1 MRDAR
6 CLIIVAL
13 VVAAA
18 AGFVIGAPW
27 IAEKVREPD
36 TTEKML
42 ERTSHLTPRVERV
55 DGASRDPL
63 QLQYDLAV
71 LAYNRA
77 EYGGDPRNN
86 PAATNYT
93 VGHARAEEMLLDYL
107 MVAGAGREG
116 MAPLLVGEL
125 RRRRGDHCGAIRWY
139 EDAFTNERTAYVAL
153 HAGVNLAYACLRCGE
168 TARAREV
175 VAEMQRTPGIESE
188 SNVLACAAI
197 VQVRSGHD
205 AYNRGKW
212 GAAEGYYR
220 KARELKP
227 GWPEATAMLAFTYCR
242 LAEGAE
248 EEGAGKVAFDY
259 LARADMLVNSPEAA
273 RYTRGTMGRARDHV
287 RERIGRR

>member
-18 AGFVIGAPW
+18 SGFVIGAPW

-125 RRRRGDHCGAIRWY
+125 HRRRGDHCGAIRWY
-139 EDAFTNERTAYVAL
+139 EDAFTNERTPYVAL
-153 HAGVNLAYACLRCGE
+153 HAGVNLAYACLRCG
-168 TARAREV
+168 
-175 VAEMQRTPGIESE
+175 
-188 SNVLACAAI
+188 
-197 VQVRSGHD
+197 
-205 AYNRGKW
+205 
-212 GAAEGYYR
+212 
-220 KARELKP
+220 
-227 GWPEATAMLAFTYCR
+227 
-242 LAEGAE
+242 
-248 EEGAGKVAFDY
+248 
-259 LARADMLVNSPEAA
+259 
-273 RYTRGTMGRARDHV
+273 
-287 RERIGRR
+287 